1 MGTKQNILIVGA
13 GFAGSVIA
21 RELAE
26 NDYVVTVIDSRNHV
40 AGNAYDY
47 VNEYGLTVH
56 KYGPH
61 LFHTNNKKVFDWL
74 SKFTEWTPYVH
85 TVNALVNSKYV
96 PFPVNT
102 ITLKTIKKEDI
113 QRIFF
118 EPYSKKMWGEYYSEL
133 SKDVFDRVKVR
144 DTADSRYFTDDYQY
158 MPTHGYTVMFNNIL
172 DHKNITVKLNT
183 SFEKTMENDY
193 EHVFNSMAIDS
204 YYDYSHGEL
213 PYRSIKFHNKSF
225 IADSWLPVTTVNFTD
240 NSKHTRVTEW
250 NKLPNNKSE
259 YVSLTFEEP
268 CDYKDNSLERYYP
281 IMTDKYRQL
290 YSLYKNIPND
300 KVTFIGRCGLYVYI
314 DMHQA
319 VSSSL
324 ETVKKFLDK

>member
-26 NDYVVTVIDSRNHV
+26 NDYTVTVIDSRDHV

-47 VNEYGLTVH
+47 INEYGLTIH

-85 TVNALVNSKYV
+85 KVNALVNNKYV
-96 PFPVNT
+96 PFPVNK
-102 ITLKTIKKEDI
+102 ITLKSVKKEDI

-118 EPYSKKMWGEYYSEL
+118 EPYGKKMWGEYYSEI
-133 SKDVFDRVKVR
+133 SKDVFDRVKLR
-144 DTADSRYFTDDYQY
+144 DTDDSRYFTDDYQY
-158 MPTHGYTVMFNNIL
+158 IPTYGYTNMFSNML

-183 SFEKTMENDY
+183 NFEKVMENDY
-193 EHVFNSMAIDS
+193 DHVFNSMAIDS
-204 YYDYSHGEL
+204 YYDYIHGEL

-225 IADSWLPVTTVNFTD
+225 ISDGWLPVPTVNFTD
-240 NSKHTRVTEW
+240 NSKFTRVTEW
-250 NKLPNNKSE
+250 NKLPNNQSE

-268 CDYKDNSLERYYP
+268 CDYKDNNDERYYP
-281 IMTDKYRQL
+281 IMTDKYRRL
-290 YSLYKNIPND
+290 YSLYKNIPNE